1 MVLLSKTERLFNQGN
16 LDGISNSYRYKLKSI
31 IKKKLSFLHA
41 DLSLTSNSSF
51 SYLTKN
57 GKIVTNEELE
67 SLQNNLTKNSKNDN
81 PTIQS
86 SSFNLTKNGKPYEK
100 NRGGTKSNFNDLTKN
115 NKIQEDEYR
124 DYLTKFGKTLIDQKE
139 SEINISNNINHQF
152 AEINTKKFAEKIRR
166 MGPGLM
172 YVAFGTNLRF
182 NNKRFS

>member
-1 MVLLSKTERLFNQGN
+1 MVLLSKTERLFIQGN

-31 IKKKLSFLHA
+31 IKKKLSFLYA
-41 DLSLTSNSSF
+41 DLSLISNSSF

-81 PTIQS
+81 PTIRD
-86 SSFNLTKNGKPYEK
+86 SSFNLTKNGKTYEK

-124 DYLTKFGKTLIDQKE
+124 D
-139 SEINISNNINHQF
+139 
-152 AEINTKKFAEKIRR
+152 
-166 MGPGLM
+166 
-172 YVAFGTNLRF
+172 
-182 NNKRFS
+182 

>member
-16 LDGISNSYRYKLKSI
+16 PDGISNSYRYKMKSI

-41 DLSLTSNSSF
+41 DLSLNSNSSF

-81 PTIQS
+81 PTIRS
-86 SSFNLTKNGKPYEK
+86 SSFNLTKNGKTYEK

-152 AEINTKKFAEKIRR
+152 AEINTKNSPKKYEEWGR
-166 MGPGLM
+166 
-172 YVAFGTNLRF
+172 V
-182 NNKRFS
+182 